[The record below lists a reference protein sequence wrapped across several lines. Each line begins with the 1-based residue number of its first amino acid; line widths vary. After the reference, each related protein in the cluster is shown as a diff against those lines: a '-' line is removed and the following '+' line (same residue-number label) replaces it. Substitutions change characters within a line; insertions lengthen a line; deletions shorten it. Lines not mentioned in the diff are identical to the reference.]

1 MVSTH
6 HNGSVQLKVCDGRTR
21 IYNQRGRAV
30 EKVEMCSHSR
40 SHLPDCTV
48 GVELEF
54 VTLLVF
60 IKPVHSELLNAYLKL
75 NFRYN

>member
-6 HNGSVQLKVCDGRTR
+6 QNGSVQLRGCDARTR

-40 SHLPDCTV
+40 SHLLDCTV

-60 IKPVHSELLNAYLKL
+60 INVNSAGSFWIIKRLP
-75 NFRYN
+75 

>member
-6 HNGSVQLKVCDGRTR
+6 QNGSVQLKGCDVRKR

-30 EKVEMCSHSR
+30 EKVQICSRSR
-40 SHLPDCTV
+40 SHLLDCTV

-54 VTLLVF
+54 VTLLVS
-60 IKPVHSELLNAYLKL
+60 INVNSAVSS
-75 NFRYN
+75 

>member
-6 HNGSVQLKVCDGRTR
+6 QNGSVQLKGCDARTR
-21 IYNQRGRAV
+21 IYNQRGRAL

-40 SHLPDCTV
+40 SHLLDCTV
-48 GVELEF
+48 GVGLEF

-60 IKPVHSELLNAYLKL
+60 INVNSAGSY
-75 NFRYN
+75 